1 MGGGRGNR
9 KEQNT
14 NNVVLLEQRK
24 CAKQYHST
32 KHQKDFNLIKAGGSE
47 SMYSLGA
54 FGVPPPK
61 ISP

>member
-47 SMYSLGA
+47 SMYSLG
-54 FGVPPPK
+54 GRP
-61 ISP
+61 